1 MKETNRAMRI
11 ILASCILGGAIV
23 LTLTLVSPP
32 SPLPTDAP
40 STDFSAARAI
50 QDLEVIAREPHP
62 MGVFPSHA
70 EVRDYLL
77 DEIRALD
84 LEPQV
89 QDTFGFR
96 VVQPGF
102 VIGGGVENVLVW
114 LPGTNPDGAILLI

>member
-1 MKETNRAMRI
+1 MKETNRAVLF
-11 ILASCILGGAIV
+11 ILALCILGVVIV
-23 LTLTLVSPP
+23 FTLTLVSPP
-32 SPLPTDAP
+32 SPLPADAP
-40 STDFSAARAI
+40 STDFSAGRAM

-77 DEIRALD
+77 DEIRALG

-89 QDTFGFR
+89 QDTFGIR

-102 VIGGGVENVLVW
+102 VVGGGCDQHRY
-114 LPGTNPDGAILLI
+114 GQ